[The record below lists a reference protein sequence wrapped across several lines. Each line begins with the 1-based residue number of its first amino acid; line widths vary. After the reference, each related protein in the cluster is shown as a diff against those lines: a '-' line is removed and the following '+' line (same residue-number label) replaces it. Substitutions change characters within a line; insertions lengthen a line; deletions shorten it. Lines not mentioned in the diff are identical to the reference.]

1 MFQMYSFK
9 KCVLVCSMMLL
20 CLIAGAQ
27 NALSVKL
34 KLVDAKSGDPVSFAT
49 ASLTKKGEKS
59 ASKYV
64 LTDDKGEAT
73 LTKVAKGTY
82 ILRAELMGYKTHEQ
96 EISVE
101 KVLDLGSIKMEEDV
115 KVLDAASVSAVGNP
129 IIVKKDTVEYNASSF
144 RTTDNDA
151 LEQLLKKLPGIEVG
165 TDGSITANGQEVK
178 KITIDGKTFFLDDP
192 SLASKNIPA
201 KLVEKVKVVE
211 KKSDQAMFTGI
222 DDGEEET
229 VIDLSLKPGMMKG
242 WFGNVSAGGGHDLQ
256 QTWNDGD
263 WRYQG
268 AAMIGRFTDK
278 SQISIILNGN
288 NTNNRGF
295 NDMAGAMMGNMRGG
309 GMGGG
314 MGGFG
319 GNNGITTSWMG
330 GLNGAFTLLD
340 GDMDLAGNYLY
351 NGSIKSV
358 LEQSNKITYLDGGD
372 QLIYENG
379 GPESYGNNSGYGSS
393 NTLSQGHR
401 FGVRLEHKFSE
412 NTSILFEPQ
421 VNFGGGN
428 YNEYS
433 DFSTSKRLAGTDEIS
448 KMNDGFNYSQGYN
461 NNWTTSGM
469 LLLRQRLG
477 IPGRTISA
485 NVRYS
490 FSGNKLTDAYNQ
502 SLTTNYANDQ
512 VTSADIVNQR
522 IASET
527 NSQSVNARLSYTE
540 PLGKGFYLE
549 ANYNY
554 RWNRSF
560 SDKDTYDSGHVED
573 FGNNRI
579 YNPSG
584 EILNTTYSSEILNVS
599 QNHNAGVNL
608 QYQNGK
614 LRAQIGA
621 SMQPTTTHNRTDSNT
636 KVDTTYTVWNWSPQ
650 AMLSYEFN
658 DNTDIRFFY
667 RGRSSQPSTSQL
679 MPVPDNSN
687 PLNVQF
693 GNPFLKPYFNHSLRG
708 NFGYTNKQTFF
719 SIRGMFNAGMV
730 QNPITSA
737 VWYGNNGAQYSM
749 PMNGPAS
756 GSAGLNFFLNSPIA
770 KSNFSIMNM
779 FRANYSQSSSY
790 IGQNSFDTNRYYDA
804 ATATFQY
811 KQFNADFF
819 DHDNPSSSKLNFEDY
834 FSKNVIQNLSFTER
848 FSVRFSADIVELSL
862 AARTTCNKSWYT
874 VQQEQPARWNN
885 QASFSMNWNIPGGI
899 TLASDINYNWYNG
912 YSTPQKDE
920 YVWNAELSKL
930 LFKNMFTLSLRA
942 FDILNQSKNL
952 SITDASNYHQEV
964 RNNTLGRYII
974 VSLTYRFGNFGGR
987 RGSDRGPGGRG
998 PGFHGGRPGPG
1009 GFGGGPMGPPRM

>member
-27 NALSVKL
+27 NSFSVKL
-34 KLVDAKSGDPVSFAT
+34 KLVEAKSGDPVSFAT

-101 KVLDLGSIKMEEDV
+101 KILDLGSIKMEEDV

-165 TDGSITANGQEVK
+165 TDGSITANGQAVK

-229 VIDLSLKPGMMKG
+229 IIDLSLKPGMMRG

-256 QTWNDGD
+256 QSWSDGD

-295 NDMAGAMMGNMRGG
+295 SDMAGTMMGNMRGG

-351 NGSIKSV
+351 NGSMQSI

-393 NTLSQGHR
+393 NTFSQGHR
-401 FGVRLEHKFSE
+401 FGIRLEHKFSD

-433 DFSTSKRLAGTDEIS
+433 DFSTSKRFAETGEIS
-448 KMNDGFNYSQGYN
+448 KMNDGFNYSKGFN
-461 NNWTTSGM
+461 KNWTTSGM

-490 FSGNKLTDAYNQ
+490 FSGNKLTDAFNQ
-502 SLTTNYANDQ
+502 SLTTNYDNDQ
-512 VTSADIVNQR
+512 IAGADTVNQR
-522 IASET
+522 IASTT
-527 NSQSVNARLSYTE
+527 NSQSINARLSYTE

-560 SDKDTYDSGHVED
+560 SDKDTYDSGKVDD
-573 FGNNRI
+573 FGKNR
-579 YNPSG
+579 YNPEG

-621 SMQPTTTHNRTDSNT
+621 SLQPTTTHNRTDSNT
-636 KVDTTYTVWNWSPQ
+636 KVEKTYTVWNWSPQ

-693 GNPFLKPYFNHSLRG
+693 GNPYLKPYFNHSLRG

-737 VWYGNNGAQYSM
+737 IWYGNNGAQYSM

-779 FRANYSQSSSY
+779 FRANYSQSSSF
-790 IGQNSFDTNRYYDA
+790 IGQNSFDTNRYYDEK
-804 ATATFQY
+804 TATFQY
-811 KQFNADFF
+811 NQFNADFF
-819 DHDNPSSSKLNFEDY
+819 EHDNPISSKLNFEDY

-930 LFKNMFTLSLRA
+930 LFKNMFTLSLKA
-942 FDILNQSKNL
+942 YDILNQSKNL

-987 RGSDRGPGGRG
+987 RGSGRG
-998 PGFHGGRPGPG
+998 PGGRPGPG
-1009 GFGGGPMGPPRM
+1009 GFGGGHMGPPRM